1 MRNVNVKLD
10 TTGIKVKSF
19 ITTDEKTIAVR
30 ATQKN
35 GGYTWV
41 G

>member
-1 MRNVNVKLD
+1 MRNVNVKLEI
-10 TTGIKVKSF
+10 TGIKVKSF
-19 ITTDEKTIAVR
+19 ITSEEKTIAVR
-30 ATQKN
+30 ATQKD